1 MRVDFSPARILAAF
15 FAATLVFSAEFSDPA
30 HADNLRLEVAVS
42 KQKMVLFDGERPI
55 KEYVVSTSRY
65 GLGNRLASNKTP
77 LGRHRI
83 AKKIGEG
90 APLGAIFKSRVF
102 TGKVSAINLS
112 DRPGLEDRVTSR
124 ILWLEGLEKGVN
136 RGGRVDSFRRCI
148 YIHGTPDEGL
158 IGRPASHGCIRM
170 KNKEVIELFDRV
182 PLGTPILIRR

>member
-1 MRVDFSPARILAAF
+1 MRAELKSAWPVAALAVFFILGFSGLSAA
-15 FAATLVFSAEFSDPA
+15 ED
-30 HADNLRLEVAVS
+30 LRLEVIVS
-42 KQKMVLFDGERPI
+42 QQKMILFEGGRPVR
-55 KEYVVSTSRY
+55 EYAVSTSSY
-65 GLGNRLASNKTP
+65 GVGNRLSSNKTP

-102 TGKVSAINLS
+102 TGKASAINLS
-112 DRPGLEDRVTSR
+112 DRPGLEDRVTTR

-170 KNKEVIELFDRV
+170 KNREVIELFDRV
-182 PLGTPILIRR
+182 PLGTPVLIRR